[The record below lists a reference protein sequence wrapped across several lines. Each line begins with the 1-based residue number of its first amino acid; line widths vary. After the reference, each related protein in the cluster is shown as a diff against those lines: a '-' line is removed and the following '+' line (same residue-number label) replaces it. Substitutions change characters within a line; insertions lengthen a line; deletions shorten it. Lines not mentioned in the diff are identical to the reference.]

1 MANTSLDEP
10 GPPWYVKDEHGR
22 IDALAIPE
30 RLRTHP
36 EIQRRGI
43 VLSDPL
49 KPGSVYST
57 STLHDPQY
65 AVKILRIETEERK
78 IYEMLLVDIRNPHNH
93 TLPAELTET
102 GYPLLIMPRLW
113 TFRNL
118 HRGSEWS
125 LHEALGYL
133 LQVVEGVEYLH
144 RRHIAHLDLCV
155 GNILV
160 SGPEDEPYHERI
172 VAYKIFIIDFD
183 SAQRFK
189 LGPGV
194 QPAIQLPPSQTR
206 PPEWPKA
213 LRSLLL
219 GRLLYWARIEGY
231 IIGERMQSSVA
242 RDIRVYITKLNYED
256 EEIPRLASWYVQWLI
271 GSERGCTT
279 ACRCRPTARRARQIL
294 VLIRSILYLSEI
306 CGTLFERFSSLF
318 NARSY
323 SD

>member
-1 MANTSLDEP
+1 MTDISLDDS
-10 GPPWYVKDEHGR
+10 GPPWYDKDENGR
-22 IDALAIPE
+22 IDVLAIPK

-43 VLSDPL
+43 VLAEPP

-65 AVKILRIETEERK
+65 AVKILRSETEERK
-78 IYEMLLVDIRNPHNH
+78 IYEMLLVDIRNSHNH

-113 TFRNL
+113 NYRTL
-118 HRGSEWS
+118 HRGNEWS
-125 LHEALGYL
+125 LYETLGYL

-144 RRHIAHLDLCV
+144 RLHIAHLDLCT

-160 SGPEDEPYHERI
+160 SGPEDEPYHEGI

-206 PPEWPKA
+206 PPNGLKHFDPYSWDVYCTGHV
-213 LRSLLL
+213 LNHIMLV
-219 GRLLYWARIEGY
+219 
-231 IIGERMQSSVA
+231 SVHG
-242 RDIRVYITKLNYED
+242 L
-256 EEIPRLASWYVQWLI
+256 
-271 GSERGCTT
+271 
-279 ACRCRPTARRARQIL
+279 
-294 VLIRSILYLSEI
+294 
-306 CGTLFERFSSLF
+306 
-318 NARSY
+318 
-323 SD
+323 

>member
-206 PPEWPKA
+206 PPNGLKHFDPYSWDVYCTGHVLK
-213 LRSLLL
+213 
-219 GRLLYWARIEGY
+219 
-231 IIGERMQSSVA
+231 
-242 RDIRVYITKLNYED
+242 DILSLNYED